1 MRRNHWEKFDFQWTG
16 LGPAWCC
23 YSVVSS
29 TSSSSLCRMLPLK
42 THSNSSV
49 DQSPTPQAT
58 PTNEG
63 ALHRDPL
70 KTNSAWML
78 PLCCHWS
85 WFLNFQQE
93 ALMGLNAGR
102 HSSLL
107 ILHAAYGMVMLSTL
121 HQKCQVKVCNGHTNK
136 RRRCEVSLE
145 CGTITDLINCGR
157 LMITD
162 SESGVCL

>member
-1 MRRNHWEKFDFQWTG
+1 MWYTSAWKLLKDGKKPLVREKFDFHWTG

-29 TSSSSLCRMLPLK
+29 TSSLCRMLPLK

-70 KTNSAWML
+70 KTNSA
-78 PLCCHWS
+78 
-85 WFLNFQQE
+85 
-93 ALMGLNAGR
+93 
-102 HSSLL
+102 
-107 ILHAAYGMVMLSTL
+107 
-121 HQKCQVKVCNGHTNK
+121 
-136 RRRCEVSLE
+136 
-145 CGTITDLINCGR
+145 
-157 LMITD
+157 
-162 SESGVCL
+162 